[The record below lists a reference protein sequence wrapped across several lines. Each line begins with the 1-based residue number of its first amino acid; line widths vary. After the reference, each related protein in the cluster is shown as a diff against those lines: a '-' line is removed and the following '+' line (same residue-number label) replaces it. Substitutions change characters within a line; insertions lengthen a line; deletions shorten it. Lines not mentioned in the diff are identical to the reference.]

1 MAAKPPRIILKSPRS
16 QVRQRI
22 VPYLACASRLPPES
36 FRRQGMGEAQDDEEY
51 VAVIMKPSP

>member
-1 MAAKPPRIILKSPRS
+1 
-16 QVRQRI
+16 
-22 VPYLACASRLPPES
+22 LPPES